1 MKFTGQGLKTS
12 LNVQFLTYSFHF
24 HFRSDMYPIK
34 NHIWLRSDA
43 KKQWYRADLFF
54 KHVQQ
59 IPICA
64 SVNAALVPNWL
75 KGTAMLKG
83 IVLTKNSNVL
93 SPNVAQ
99 TCVTSILEYQRCF
112 VSIQW
117 GPIFMDPKVLQM
129 KDSWTGAELQI

>member
-1 MKFTGQGLKTS
+1 MQK
-12 LNVQFLTYSFHF
+12 NNDIVQIY
-24 HFRSDMYPIK
+24 
-34 NHIWLRSDA
+34 
-43 KKQWYRADLFF
+43 FF

-93 SPNVAQ
+93 SPNVAPNLCDFLFWS
-99 TCVTSILEYQRCF
+99 TKDVCF
-112 VSIQW
+112 CPYSGVQY
-117 GPIFMDPKVLQM
+117 L
-129 KDSWTGAELQI
+129 WTLKFYKWKTAEQEQNFRFSQSS